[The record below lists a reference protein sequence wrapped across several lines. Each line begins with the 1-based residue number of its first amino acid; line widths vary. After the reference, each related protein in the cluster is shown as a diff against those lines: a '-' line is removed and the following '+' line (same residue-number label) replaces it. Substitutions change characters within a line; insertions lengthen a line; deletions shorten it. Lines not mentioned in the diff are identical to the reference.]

1 MLGLYLFDLSNL
13 SANEWLETNFNQYS
27 FSLFLFSLSFY
38 GDFDHFI
45 HVCTTGNLQDELRK
59 GNVSALNVMR
69 LVRETLSDLEGVD
82 VQAQVQTRNH
92 FVMSQ
97 TCLKTPGNLE

>member
-1 MLGLYLFDLSNL
+1 
-13 SANEWLETNFNQYS
+13 
-27 FSLFLFSLSFY
+27 
-38 GDFDHFI
+38 
-45 HVCTTGNLQDELRK
+45 
-59 GNVSALNVMR
+59 MR

>member
-27 FSLFLFSLSFY
+27 ISLFFSLSFY
-38 GDFDHFI
+38 GVFDNFI